1 MGNFSSGK
9 FAAFGL
15 ALDTGLGI
23 EVCSLGPLCFA
34 GAREGVSSTEVCR
47 FLAVLGWTSV
57 TTHLVQTT
65 ASVKAVRAAVCT

>member
-1 MGNFSSGK
+1 M
-9 FAAFGL
+9 A
-15 ALDTGLGI
+15 
-23 EVCSLGPLCFA
+23 PLCFA

-65 ASVKAVRAAVCT
+65 ASVKAVRELRLNVYMTSLELVVKQKPG